1 MLSTFSFKR
10 WLSLFFS
17 RRVMSSRRRR
27 CHSQQISP
35 VIAWLE
41 PRVLL
46 TTIDLAALSAAQGT
60 TIFGARAGDN
70 AGRSVSNAG
79 DVNGDG
85 FADMIIGADN
95 AGTFHVTTRTFV
107 GESYLIF
114 GSANLTAT
122 IDLASLG
129 SAGVRLIGSNT
140 FDNSGHSV
148 SGAGDVNGDG
158 FDDLIIGA
166 YNADGSANNK
176 PDTGDSYLV
185 FGSATLPPTIN
196 LGSPTLNG
204 VTFFGS
210 DTGDRTGVS
219 VSDAGDVNG
228 DGFADLIIWA
238 PLASIAGSLNTTAG
252 ESYIIFGGNVFTS
265 SVTLPGTDAS
275 ETITGTAAADIIVGG
290 RGNDTLN
297 GSGGPD
303 VLIGGQGDDAFS
315 VTSVNFKRVAGGNG
329 SDTLRL
335 AGSGITLDLI
345 TLPDN
350 RLTGIEAINIT
361 GSGNNTLTFNK
372 RELLNLSNNSNTL
385 TVRRNLGDIVN
396 PGAGWVQQP
405 NEIIGGVIFEV
416 FTQGTAI
423 LKVQAVSNAPVIG
436 AFDAPVTYTAN
447 GPAVLIDADATVTDS
462 DSANFNGGELT
473 FSVTANVKFQDLFGV
488 RNQGVGAGQIGV
500 SGNTL
505 TFGGIVIGVRSGGPG
520 IDPFVITLNSNAT
533 VSAVQALL
541 RNVTFIMATST
552 PSTLPR
558 TISVSLSDGD
568 GGLSSPLTK
577 LINVSL

>member
-1 MLSTFSFKR
+1 M
-10 WLSLFFS
+10 
-17 RRVMSSRRRR
+17 
-27 CHSQQISP
+27 
-35 VIAWLE
+35 
-41 PRVLL
+41 
-46 TTIDLAALSAAQGT
+46 
-60 TIFGARAGDN
+60 
-70 AGRSVSNAG
+70 
-79 DVNGDG
+79 
-85 FADMIIGADN
+85 
-95 AGTFHVTTRTFV
+95 
-107 GESYLIF
+107 
-114 GSANLTAT
+114 
-122 IDLASLG
+122 
-129 SAGVRLIGSNT
+129 
-140 FDNSGHSV
+140 
-148 SGAGDVNGDG
+148 
-158 FDDLIIGA
+158 
-166 YNADGSANNK
+166 
-176 PDTGDSYLV
+176 
-185 FGSATLPPTIN
+185 
-196 LGSPTLNG
+196 
-204 VTFFGS
+204 
-210 DTGDRTGVS
+210 
-219 VSDAGDVNG
+219 
-228 DGFADLIIWA
+228 
-238 PLASIAGSLNTTAG
+238 
-252 ESYIIFGGNVFTS
+252 
-265 SVTLPGTDAS
+265 
-275 ETITGTAAADIIVGG
+275 
-290 RGNDTLN
+290 
-297 GSGGPD
+297 
-303 VLIGGQGDDAFS
+303 
-315 VTSVNFKRVAGGNG
+315 
-329 SDTLRL
+329 RL

-520 IDPFVITLNSNAT
+520 IDPFVITLNTNAT
-533 VSAVQALL
+533 VSGVQALL